1 MKKWLLSLIWSLAPH
16 GSSSTWPHTI
26 VPLVHPTC
34 ELAGFHPKP
43 ALGFSTQTDE
53 LLLVQKFLHCFSYQL
68 FCLFNISHSVYS
80 TISCCSVNHN
90 PSTWAEL
97 GSVVFL
103 AGVALLLSLGV
114 LLLWFCFVS
123 VLFCF
128 RPRISIYSNTCYSA
142 TALGAAAAAPF
153 SLAFP
158 SRWAPQVQHWGR
170 PSARAA
176 SGHGRLSLSRPAHA
190 TTARPARGL
199 RRLQAAGSGSARGGG
214 ERPASRESRARAPR
228 DLGAAFPLPAR
239 VMFSLWQAAA
249 AERTRLPA
257 GARRMPP
264 PRGGLGPR
272 SAASSPLPGE
282 RSAAGRWGRAAGPEG
297 ARRGGRGLSSAPL
310 RTRTRRLAGCGR
322 GQPPPHRAPAPPRE
336 AWGARRGWG
345 ARGGRGSEGWA
356 GSWAAGMGGG
366 AAGGA
371 GRAAPHR
378 CERDGEPPSFGERE
392 RRALLALSDRSER
405 AKPAFCFDW
414 GPSGPASA
422 VAARG
427 AFLPSAL
434 RVSPAAGPRRLCRAV
449 PQRCPK
455 FLGGLHR
462 PARGRRCACISW
474 PHRQSRRLPVPYVLD
489 PIGSA
494 EKSLVCEGWHIR

>member
-103 AGVALLLSLGV
+103 AAVALLLSLGA

-128 RPRISIYSNTCYSA
+128 RPRISIHSNTCHSA
-142 TALGAAAAAPF
+142 TALEQLLLPRSLSPFRLAELPRFSTGA
-153 SLAFP
+153 
-158 SRWAPQVQHWGR
+158 G

-190 TTARPARGL
+190 ATARPARGL
-199 RRLQAAGSGSARGGG
+199 RRLRALALRAGAERAAGSGSARGGG
-214 ERPASRESRARAPR
+214 DRPASRESRARAPR

-282 RSAAGRWGRAAGPEG
+282 RSAAGRRGLGAGGRPWGSAARGEGALLSAAPHPNAPPRGVRPGAAAASPGPGAAAGSLRGSKGLGGSRRPRLWGLGGELSG
-297 ARRGGRGLSSAPL
+297 GDGRRGGRWGRAGGTAPLRARWRASVLRGKGEEGSSCFFGPL
-310 RTRTRRLAGCGR
+310 RTRKTRVLLRLRAIGPRERGCSAGRVPPLSVTGIPGCGAEAALPGR
-322 GQPPPHRAPAPPRE
+322 TTALPEIPGRPSPTRA
-336 AWGARRGWG
+336 
-345 ARGGRGSEGWA
+345 
-356 GSWAAGMGGG
+356 
-366 AAGGA
+366 
-371 GRAAPHR
+371 
-378 CERDGEPPSFGERE
+378 
-392 RRALLALSDRSER
+392 
-405 AKPAFCFDW
+405 
-414 GPSGPASA
+414 
-422 VAARG
+422 
-427 AFLPSAL
+427 
-434 RVSPAAGPRRLCRAV
+434 
-449 PQRCPK
+449 
-455 FLGGLHR
+455 
-462 PARGRRCACISW
+462 W
-474 PHRQSRRLPVPYVLD
+474 P
-489 PIGSA
+489 
-494 EKSLVCEGWHIR
+494 

>member
-16 GSSSTWPHTI
+16 GSSSTRPHAI
-26 VPLVHPTC
+26 VPLIHPTC

-43 ALGFSTQTDE
+43 ALGLSTQTDE

-103 AGVALLLSLGV
+103 AAVALLLSLGA

-282 RSAAGRWGRAAGPEG
+282 RSAAGRRGLGAGGRPWGSAARGEGALLSAAPHPNAPPRGVRPGAAAASPGPGAAAGSLGGSKGLGGSRRPRLWGLGGELSG
-297 ARRGGRGLSSAPL
+297 GDGRRGGRWGRAGGTAPLRARWRASVLRGKGEEGSSCSFGPL
-310 RTRTRRLAGCGR
+310 RTRKTRVLLRLRAIGPRERGCSAGRVPPLSVTGIPGCGAEAALPGR
-322 GQPPPHRAPAPPRE
+322 TTALPEIPGRPSPTRA
-336 AWGARRGWG
+336 
-345 ARGGRGSEGWA
+345 
-356 GSWAAGMGGG
+356 
-366 AAGGA
+366 
-371 GRAAPHR
+371 
-378 CERDGEPPSFGERE
+378 
-392 RRALLALSDRSER
+392 
-405 AKPAFCFDW
+405 
-414 GPSGPASA
+414 
-422 VAARG
+422 
-427 AFLPSAL
+427 
-434 RVSPAAGPRRLCRAV
+434 
-449 PQRCPK
+449 
-455 FLGGLHR
+455 
-462 PARGRRCACISW
+462 W
-474 PHRQSRRLPVPYVLD
+474 P
-489 PIGSA
+489 
-494 EKSLVCEGWHIR
+494 